1 MTVLET
7 LQTSARTL
15 EHAGVEHARADVE
28 WMLAWVLGV
37 RRMSLYLDV
46 NRVLT
51 ADQSMRF
58 DECVSRRVTREP
70 LQHILGSVEFCG
82 REFLVSS
89 AALVP
94 RPETELLALLAAGE
108 LRTARS
114 DVATTSEGP
123 LRILDFGTGTGCLAL
138 TVFLEA
144 ASLAALEMFAVD
156 CSQAALELARRNAR
170 RFGIENQIQFYLG
183 DGFAALP
190 QGCAPFDLI
199 VSNPPYIPTS
209 EIPTLQPEVRDY
221 DPQNALDGG
230 SDGLDFYR
238 RLALEG
244 RGWARNR
251 CRLVLEFGDDQE
263 TAIAAILKDAGWQ
276 VFAPVED
283 ESGRPRILIARWEVK

>member
-1 MTVLET
+1 
-7 LQTSARTL
+7 
-15 EHAGVEHARADVE
+15 
-28 WMLAWVLGV
+28 
-37 RRMSLYLDV
+37 MSLYLDV

-51 ADQSMRF
+51 ADQSTRF
-58 DECVSRRVTREP
+58 DGCLRRRVAREP

-82 REFLVSS
+82 REFMASS

-108 LRTARS
+108 LRAARC
-114 DVATTSEGP
+114 DGVAVSVGP
-123 LRILDFGTGTGCLAL
+123 LRVLDFGTGTGCLAV
-138 TVFLEA
+138 TVFLET
-144 ASLAALEMFAVD
+144 ASIAALEMFAVD
-156 CSQAALELARRNAR
+156 CSQTALELARRNAR
-170 RFGIENQIQFYLG
+170 RFGIENQIQFHLG

-190 QGCAPFDLI
+190 PGCEPFDLI
-199 VSNPPYIPTS
+199 VSNPPYIPTR

-251 CRLVLEFGDDQE
+251 CRLVVEFGDDQE
-263 TAIAAILKDAGWQ
+263 TAIAAILEEAGWQ
-276 VFAPVED
+276 VSAPIED